1 MHGSGVSVAS
11 ASCSRRCPPRPQP
24 PRWVLWPSGLHPH
37 WKLGQR
43 MDLARR
49 WAEEI
54 ERLMVSSRVCS
65 RPGCGRRVIWRAG
78 HDPFRHFAGV
88 CYVCWG
94 ERQRDS
100 AGPNRRSR
108 RAWRRVAQASWCGH
122 CARTVPWAAHWIA
135 DGHCVVR
142 QEEFEAE
149 RATRRARTAPQ
160 GSGSPLRPRETR
172 LPVGPRLSGSSP
184 RPSRQVQAPRASND
198 AGLTASARALLSS
211 ERIARAESL
220 VADGVPQAWR
230 RADRFTSSPADADRV
245 ASLILADKTVLVED
259 GHIILRATGD
269 RLAAIGTEVQAAVV
283 RQARAKKPSSRPRT
297 GPKPF
302 VGRAP

>member
-24 PRWVLWPSGLHPH
+24 PRWVLWPSGLYPH
-37 WKLGQR
+37 WKPGQR

-94 ERQRDS
+94 EKQRDS
-100 AGPNRRSR
+100 AGPDQRSR

-135 DGHCVVR
+135 AGHCVVR
-142 QEEFEAE
+142 QEEFETE
-149 RATRRARTAPQ
+149 RAKRRARAAPQ
-160 GSGSPLRPRETR
+160 GQRSAPRPPETPA
-172 LPVGPRLSGSSP
+172 LTGPRPSEGSW
-184 RPSRQVQAPRASND
+184 RPSRQVHVPRASKHI
-198 AGLTASARALLSS
+198 GLTASARASLSS
-211 ERIARAESL
+211 QRITKAESL
-220 VADGVPQAWR
+220 AADGVPQAWR
-230 RADRFTSSPADADRV
+230 RADRYATNPAGR
-245 ASLILADKTVLVED
+245 
-259 GHIILRATGD
+259 
-269 RLAAIGTEVQAAVV
+269 
-283 RQARAKKPSSRPRT
+283 
-297 GPKPF
+297 GPG
-302 VGRAP
+302 GRAHPR